1 MRKNALINKMGFK
14 QQLVWVFHYWT
25 QFQYINYEKKHIRYY
40 GLSLRGGGSAVW
52 QPRAGIS
59 RRPDPDPNGGP
70 QSLFKNHSQTIEI
83 VNAGSIAGAWASMGI
98 ARKLTGIMS
107 ITQYKNKFKF
117 VVAAVFL
124 AIFAVAV
131 VVLVFFY

>member
-1 MRKNALINKMGFK
+1 MGFK

-25 QFQYINYEKKHIRYY
+25 QFQYINYKKKRIRYY
-40 GLSLRGGGSAVW
+40 GLSLSLRGGGLAVW

-70 QSLFKNHSQTIEI
+70 QSLFKNHSQTIKI

-98 ARKLTGIMS
+98 ARKLTDIMS
-107 ITQYKNKFKF
+107 IAQYKNKFKF

-131 VVLVFFY
+131 VVVVVLTFFFIE